1 MILTH
6 MSLRREPLHL
16 LLLAKAKARV
26 KTKAKAKN
34 LRKVKAR
41 KASQIAGLGKIGEI
55 DPGAAHGMHPIAD
68 GTFMTLGHGTPGAAV
83 SQALI
88 DESR

>member
-1 MILTH
+1 M
-6 MSLRREPLHL
+6 HL

-41 KASQIAGLGKIGEI
+41 KASQIAGLGEIG
-55 DPGAAHGMHPIAD
+55 PGTAHGMHPIAD